1 MRTNP
6 IEMKKY
12 LFIIAG
18 SIAVQFSCAQQIGFY
33 QPETI
38 QTIEIFFAQSNWD
51 ALLDQQAQ
59 TTEDYAIADSVRI
72 NGTTFVQVG
81 VKYKGNS
88 SYNANNAKN
97 PLHIELDHV
106 IDQHYQHYTDI
117 KLGNGFSDPSYIRE
131 ALSYDILKN
140 YMDCPLSNFADV
152 YINGSHI
159 GLYSN
164 DEAIN
169 KHFLGTHYY
178 SAESEFVKCN
188 PIGGAG
194 PGGGGGNPDL
204 TWLGADSSLYQ
215 TRYELKSDYGWKE
228 LVRLID
234 TLNNNSA
241 ALENILDIDRAIW
254 MLAFNNVLVN
264 LDSYSGQFKQNYY
277 LYKDLNGR
285 WVPTVWDLNMSFGGF
300 PGNGLSVSGMQNLN
314 PVFSN
319 DAAHPL
325 IQKLMANA
333 RYRKMYIAHLR
344 TITDE
349 FIASGL
355 YLERAAYFRA
365 IIDAAVQNAPNGF
378 YNYTQFQNSLTTNT
392 TGGGGGPGG
401 GSSIPGIQLLMNA
414 RNTYLQGTTEFI
426 QQPPVIS
433 DVHPIANA
441 FNYGA
446 DANILAN
453 VSGATNVFLGYRT
466 DHRLRFV
473 RKSMF
478 DDGMHNDGAA
488 GDGIYGAAFLLDG
501 TTPEFYVWAEN
512 GVAGAFSPA
521 RAEHEFYT
529 VAINSQPLIAGTVV
543 INEVLTSNSIQEDEY
558 GESNDWI
565 ELYNASANVIDLG
578 GAHLSDTVGDPL
590 RWTFRAGT
598 LIAPGEYL
606 MVWADDDEEQ
616 WFHHTNFNLTS
627 LGETLTLSDATG
639 NPIDQVQYP
648 LQVQDISYGR
658 YPNGVGPWTY
668 METTFGGTN
677 NTPLSVSNVHSTEAS
692 TIAWPNPVKSELF
705 IRSEGSMLH
714 SWRLYD
720 ISGQLLMAESTN
732 TLQANIDLSG
742 TSDGVYIL
750 TVDLDNGDTSTFRI
764 IKE

>member
-1 MRTNP
+1 MCGEILNAQP
-6 IEMKKY
+6 I
-12 LFIIAG
+12 A
-18 SIAVQFSCAQQIGFY
+18 FY
-33 QPETI
+33 EPTTI

-51 ALLDQQAQ
+51 AILDQQAQ
-59 TTEDYAIADSVRI
+59 STEEYTIADSVRI
-72 NGTTFVQVG
+72 NGITFQQVG

-88 SYNANNAKN
+88 SYNPNNAKN

-117 KLGNGFSDPSYIRE
+117 KLSNGFSDPSYIRE

-152 YINGSHI
+152 FINGSHI

-169 KHFLGTHYY
+169 KHFLGNHYY
-178 SAESEFVKCN
+178 LAESEFVKCN

-215 TRYELKSDYGWKE
+215 TRYELKSDFGWKE

-300 PGNGLSVSGMQNLN
+300 PGNGLSVSAMQNMS

-325 IQKLMANA
+325 IQKLLANA

-355 YLERAAYFRA
+355 YLERATYFRN
-365 IIDAAVQNAPNGF
+365 IIDAAVQSAPNGF
-378 YNYTQFQNSLTTNT
+378 YNYTQFQNSITTNT

-401 GSSIPGIQLLMNA
+401 GSTIPGIQVLMNA
-414 RNTYLQGTTEFI
+414 RNTYLQGTTEFG
-426 QQPPVIS
+426 QAPPVIS
-433 DVHPIANA
+433 DVHPTANA
-441 FNYGA
+441 FSYGA
-446 DANILAN
+446 DASIQAN
-453 VSGATNVFLGYRT
+453 VSGASAVFLGYRT
-466 DHRLRFV
+466 DHRYRFV

-488 GDGIYGAAFLLDG
+488 GDGIYGAAFLIDG
-501 TTPEFYVWAEN
+501 TSPEFYVWAEN
-512 GVAGAFSPA
+512 SAAGAFSPA

-529 VAINSQPLIAGTVV
+529 VAIISQPLTAGAVL
-543 INEVLTSNSIQEDEY
+543 INEILTGNSIQEDEY

-565 ELYNASANVIDLG
+565 ELYNASGDVIDLS
-578 GAHLSDTVGDPL
+578 GAHLSDTITDL
-590 RWTFRAGT
+590 FRWTFRTGT
-598 LIAPGEYL
+598 LIAPGQYL

-616 WFHHTNFNLTS
+616 WFYHTNFNLTS
-627 LGETLTLSDATG
+627 TGETLTLSDIDG
-639 NPIDQVQYP
+639 NIIDQVVYP
-648 LQVQDISYGR
+648 LQAQNISYGR
-658 YPNGVGPWTY
+658 YPNGAGPFTY
-668 METTFGGTN
+668 METTFGAAN
-677 NTPLSVSNVHSTEAS
+677 NTPLSVSNPSSTGA
-692 TIAWPNPVKSELF
+692 TLTAWPNPTNGALTLKSQ
-705 IRSEGSMLH
+705 GSMLRSYKLH
-714 SWRLYD
+714 DLYGKE
-720 ISGQLLMAESTN
+720 IGAESMKR
-732 TLQANIDLSG
+732 LQAEVDFSHLSA
-742 TSDGVYIL
+742 GVYIL
-750 TVDLDNGDTSTFRI
+750 NVTLENGDTSSFRI
-764 IKE
+764 VKE

>member
-1 MRTNP
+1 
-6 IEMKKY
+6 MKKY

-59 TTEDYAIADSVRI
+59 TTEDYTIADSVRI

-325 IQKLMANA
+325 IHRSFAHHNRRVHCQWSIP
-333 RYRKMYIAHLR
+333 RK
-344 TITDE
+344 
-349 FIASGL
+349 
-355 YLERAAYFRA
+355 
-365 IIDAAVQNAPNGF
+365 
-378 YNYTQFQNSLTTNT
+378 
-392 TGGGGGPGG
+392 
-401 GSSIPGIQLLMNA
+401 SSILPGN
-414 RNTYLQGTTEFI
+414 
-426 QQPPVIS
+426 
-433 DVHPIANA
+433 H
-441 FNYGA
+441 
-446 DANILAN
+446 
-453 VSGATNVFLGYRT
+453 
-466 DHRLRFV
+466 
-473 RKSMF
+473 
-478 DDGMHNDGAA
+478 
-488 GDGIYGAAFLLDG
+488 
-501 TTPEFYVWAEN
+501 
-512 GVAGAFSPA
+512 
-521 RAEHEFYT
+521 
-529 VAINSQPLIAGTVV
+529 
-543 INEVLTSNSIQEDEY
+543 
-558 GESNDWI
+558 
-565 ELYNASANVIDLG
+565 
-578 GAHLSDTVGDPL
+578 
-590 RWTFRAGT
+590 
-598 LIAPGEYL
+598 
-606 MVWADDDEEQ
+606 
-616 WFHHTNFNLTS
+616 
-627 LGETLTLSDATG
+627 
-639 NPIDQVQYP
+639 
-648 LQVQDISYGR
+648 
-658 YPNGVGPWTY
+658 
-668 METTFGGTN
+668 
-677 NTPLSVSNVHSTEAS
+677 
-692 TIAWPNPVKSELF
+692 
-705 IRSEGSMLH
+705 
-714 SWRLYD
+714 
-720 ISGQLLMAESTN
+720 
-732 TLQANIDLSG
+732 
-742 TSDGVYIL
+742 
-750 TVDLDNGDTSTFRI
+750 
-764 IKE
+764 

>member
-1 MRTNP
+1 
-6 IEMKKY
+6 MK
-12 LFIIAG
+12 LLVSALLLVMCGEILN
-18 SIAVQFSCAQQIGFY
+18 AQPTAFY
-33 QPETI
+33 EPATI
-38 QTIEIFFAQSNWD
+38 QTIEIFFAQTNWD
-51 ALLDQQAQ
+51 AILDQQAQ
-59 TTEDYAIADSVRI
+59 STEDYTIADSVRI
-72 NGTTFVQVG
+72 NGITFQQAG

-97 PLHIELDHV
+97 PLHIELDHI

-117 KLGNGFSDPSYIRE
+117 KLSNGFSDPSYIRE

-140 YMDCPLSNFADV
+140 YMDCPLSNFAHV

-159 GLYSN
+159 GLYGN
-164 DEAIN
+164 DESIN
-169 KHFLGTHYY
+169 KHFLGNHYY

-215 TRYELKSDYGWKE
+215 NRYELKSDYGWKE

-234 TLNNNSA
+234 TLNSNTA

-277 LYKDLNGR
+277 LYKDLSGR
-285 WVPTVWDLNMSFGGF
+285 WVPTIWDLNMSFGGF
-300 PGNGLSVSGMQNLN
+300 PGNGLSVSGMQNLT
-314 PVFSN
+314 PLFSN

-325 IQKLMANA
+325 IQKIMANA

-355 YLERAAYFRA
+355 YLERAAYFRS
-365 IIDAAVQNAPNGF
+365 IIDAMVQSAPNGF
-378 YNYTQFQNSLTTNT
+378 YNYTQFQNSLTNNT

-401 GSSIPGIQLLMNA
+401 GSTIPGLQVLMNA
-414 RNTYLQGTTEFI
+414 RNTYLQSTTDFA

-433 DVHPIANA
+433 DVHPTANA
-441 FNYGA
+441 FSYGA
-446 DANILAN
+446 EATIQANI
-453 VSGATNVFLGYRT
+453 SGASAVFLGYRT
-466 DHRLRFV
+466 DHRYRFV

-488 GDGIYGAAFLLDG
+488 GDGIYGAAFLIDG
-501 TTPEFYVWAEN
+501 TSPEYYVWAEN
-512 GVAGAFSPA
+512 SAAGAFSPA

-529 VAINSQPLIAGTVV
+529 VAIISQPLTAGAVV

-565 ELYNASANVIDLG
+565 ELYNASADAIDLS
-578 GAHLSDTVGDPL
+578 GAHLSDTITDL
-590 RWTFRAGT
+590 FRWTFRTGT
-598 LIAPGEYL
+598 LIAPGQYL

-627 LGETLTLSDATG
+627 TGETLTLSDANG
-639 NPIDQVQYP
+639 NMIDQVVYP
-648 LQVQDISYGR
+648 LQAQNISYGR
-658 YPNGVGPWTY
+658 YPNGTGPFTY
-668 METTFGGTN
+668 METTFGATN
-677 NTPLSVSNVHSTEAS
+677 TTPLSVSNTNSTEAIL
-692 TIAWPNPVKSELF
+692 TAWPNPTSGKLT
-705 IRSEGSMLH
+705 IRSQTTLLRSL
-714 SWRLYD
+714 RLLDVYGKLVV
-720 ISGQLLMAESTN
+720 SESVKG
-732 TLQANIDLSG
+732 LQSEVDFSHLS
-742 TSDGVYIL
+742 TGVYIL
-750 TVDLDNGDTSTFRI
+750 NIASQNGDTSSFRI